1 LFDCQLLLQVYY
13 LLTEIEM
20 QVYVMK
26 VSDFDYSL
34 PPELIAQQPCQRRDQ
49 SRLLVLDKNSGNIS
63 HRRFYQLPD
72 ILAPGD
78 LLVFN
83 DTKVLPARLFASK
96 ASGGKLEVLLLHPV
110 DDSTWSCLV
119 KPARRAPRE
128 TILEFAGGLAGEVAG
143 IGEEGVRYIRFSLSG
158 QEFQEKIAAIGEMP
172 LPPYIREKPADPG
185 RYQTVYAASPGAV
198 AAPTAGLHFT
208 PEVFHRLEARGVES
222 AFLTLHVGL
231 GTFRPVSVS
240 TVEEHKMHSEYYCIG
255 QATVDKIKAAKA
267 RGSRV
272 VAVGTTSVRVLET
285 SARDGLLPRCGWTDI
300 FIYPGFSF
308 SVVDALVT
316 NFHLPHSTL
325 LMLVSALA
333 GRERILA
340 AYREAVALK
349 YRFFSFGDAM
359 LIL

>member
-1 LFDCQLLLQVYY
+1 
-13 LLTEIEM
+13 
-20 QVYVMK
+20 MK

-49 SRLLVLDKNSGNIS
+49 SRLLILDKDTGAIC
-63 HRRFYQLPD
+63 HRHFYQLPD

-78 LLVFN
+78 LLVLN
-83 DTKVLPARLFASK
+83 DTKVLPARLFARK
-96 ASGGKLEVLLLHPV
+96 ASGGKIEVLLLHPV
-110 DDSTWSCLV
+110 NASTWSCLV

-128 TILEFAGGLAGEVAG
+128 TKLEFAQGLSGEVVA
-143 IGEEGVRYIRFSLSG
+143 IGDEGLRTIRFNLSG
-158 QEFQEKIAAIGEMP
+158 LDFQEKIAAIGEMP
-172 LPPYIREKPADPG
+172 LPPYIHEKPADPG
-185 RYQTVYAASPGAV
+185 RYQTVYASSPGAV

-208 PEVFHRLEARGVES
+208 PEVFRKLEARGIER

-231 GTFRPVSVS
+231 GTFRPVSAA
-240 TVEEHKMHSEYYCIG
+240 TVEEHKMHREYYSIDRI
-255 QATVDKIKAAKA
+255 AVDKINAARA
-267 RGSRV
+267 RGSRI

-285 SARDGLLPRCGWTDI
+285 VAREGLGPRSGWTDI

-308 SVVDALVT
+308 SLVDALVT